1 MAEKFQIS
9 VEYYRLAKKVI
20 QEHKDLSNL
29 SDYGVRIRFLES
41 DAEKKERG
49 KTIYGKCIKVP
60 LMYRLFTQSEYIIVI
75 YTPNVEYF
83 TTDQKKT
90 LLYHELLHIDI
101 DPDPAG
107 GVRSYGIRPHDTE
120 EFREVLELYG
130 PDWADRP
137 HREEEAGEP
146 GDQIPGQMDITDAFD
161 NWKAEDPSGLYDGS
175 EEEDVYGTS

>member
-1 MAEKFQIS
+1 MTEKFQIS

-20 QEHKDLSNL
+20 AENKDLSIL
-29 SDYGVRIRFLES
+29 VDYGVRIRFLES
-41 DAEKKERG
+41 DAEKKESG
-49 KTIYGKCIKVP
+49 KTIRGKCIKVP

-75 YTPNVEYF
+75 YTPNIEYF
-83 TTDQKKT
+83 TTEQKKV

-107 GVRSYGIRPHDTE
+107 GVRSYRIRPHDTE

-137 HREEEAGEP
+137 SREDEAREP
-146 GDQIPGQMDITDAFD
+146 DDQIPGQMDITDIFG
-161 NWKAEDPSGLYDGS
+161 NGETEDPSGLYDGS